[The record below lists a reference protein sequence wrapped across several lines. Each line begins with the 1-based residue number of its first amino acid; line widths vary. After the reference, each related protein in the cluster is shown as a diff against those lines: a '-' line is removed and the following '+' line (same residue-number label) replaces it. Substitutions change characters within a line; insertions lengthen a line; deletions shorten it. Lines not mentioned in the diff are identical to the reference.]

1 MLLCRAATTIAA
13 LGRGRLGRRRALTWR
28 CVRIVS
34 TAHPSLL
41 HRAITTRTEKMRVKW
56 YPKDQA
62 KVLMEVSLLARFC
75 VVDKSF
81 AQLPLS
87 YPQTLRII

>member
-1 MLLCRAATTIAA
+1 MLLYRAATAIAA

-28 CVRIVS
+28 CVRILS

-62 KVLMEVSLLARFC
+62 KVLMEVT
-75 VVDKSF
+75 VVIHTSSIVRCSG
-81 AQLPLS
+81 PVS
-87 YPQTLRII
+87 YN